1 MRSSLNSERRARSE
15 LDIPVKKRIAEAAST
30 IFAHY
35 GVRAATIMIA
45 EFAHT
50 NVGTVAKLFG
60 TRERLVSDFLK
71 SQMNDIELCWQEV
84 EQQHPGDPEAQL
96 RQWIL
101 NAKMLSGEI
110 GTPQGQLSRA
120 AAELISPRKDPLLS
134 EIEDFWQSQ
143 RRKILRLCEA
153 ARFRD
158 PPSLTDK
165 LLLLVHGAFNER
177 LAYGYKGPHSRLA
190 EAGDD
195 LMVAHGAQR
204 KPVLEIE

>member
-1 MRSSLNSERRARSE
+1 
-15 LDIPVKKRIAEAAST
+15 
-30 IFAHY
+30 
-35 GVRAATIMIA
+35 MIA

-96 RQWIL
+96 RRWIS

-120 AAELISPRKDPLLS
+120 AAELTSPRKDPLLS
-134 EIEDFWQSQ
+134 EIEAFWQSE

-158 PPSLTDK
+158 PPSLADK
-165 LLLLVHGAFNER
+165 LLLLVHGAF
-177 LAYGYKGPHSRLA
+177 
-190 EAGDD
+190 
-195 LMVAHGAQR
+195 QR
-204 KPVLEIE
+204 TACLWL